1 MIGLLLVYIWRKPRR
16 NPPKVSELDNI
27 GLSVI
32 RSIFTRNGR
41 RIHGSLGKQHPNKVT
56 KSKTFHELRS
66 PMFKATYFGR
76 TIAGCKNVLQSIVT
90 SRPFGTNP
98 NEKLRRVLVVSKLTR
113 LEFEKTRD
121 QGLSDEKLEQKI
133 RDRGSDYDA
142 MKYYHH
148 LHKDVEEVVVKSFQD
163 EGIEVKVV
171 NRININKDILRWA
184 DMLVPIGGDGTFLL
198 AAGRASPFML
208 DGARKIPVVGFN
220 SDPRRSEGRL
230 MLPKYY
236 SANVSEAVRRI
247 LAGNFSWMHRSRIR
261 ITLIGPTTT
270 ERPPPI
276 DLHEYNVSPVE
287 HNEVVDPD
295 EAQHKSSNRI
305 LPYLALNEV
314 FIGEMLSAR
323 VSHLHLRIDKSD
335 VVTKTKSSGLCVSTG
350 TGSTSW
356 LTSMNRLSTN
366 NVKDLT
372 EIIKRRSNVS
382 ALNGIDPEA
391 VSEEYNQ
398 NLVFAPED
406 PRLCYSIREQICV
419 GVWPNPKGLESRGFA
434 KQITVK
440 SRCIDASLVIDGSI
454 AYNFNDGAKAL
465 LEVHPEDALLTID
478 MMNR

>member
-1 MIGLLLVYIWRKPRR
+1 M
-16 NPPKVSELDNI
+16 
-27 GLSVI
+27 
-32 RSIFTRNGR
+32 FQA
-41 RIHGSLGKQHPNKVT
+41 IHL
-56 KSKTFHELRS
+56 
-66 PMFKATYFGR
+66 GR
-76 TIAGCKNVLQSIVT
+76 TVAGCSNVLQSIIM

-98 NEKLRRVLVVSKLTR
+98 KAKLRRVLVVSKLTR

-121 QGLSDEKLEQKI
+121 HSLSDEKLELKI
-133 RDRGSDYDA
+133 RGRGSDYDA

-148 LHKDVEEVVVKSFQD
+148 LHKNVEDDVVQSFQKK
-163 EGIEVKVV
+163 GIEVKVV
-171 NRININKDILRWA
+171 NRLTINKDSLRWA
-184 DMLVPIGGDGTFLL
+184 DLVVPIGGDGTFLL
-198 AAGRASPFML
+198 AAGRASPFIL
-208 DGARKIPVVGFN
+208 DKDKKIPVVGFN

-236 SANVSEAVRRI
+236 SANIDEAVKRI
-247 LAGNFSWMHRSRIR
+247 LEGNFNWMERSRIR
-261 ITLIGPTTT
+261 ITLVGNSTT

-287 HNEVVDPD
+287 HEDILPF
-295 EAQHKSSNRI
+295 EESEYKSSNRI

-314 FIGEMLSAR
+314 FIGEMVSAR
-323 VSHLHLRIDKSD
+323 VSHLHLQIDNSG
-335 VVTKTKSSGLCVSTG
+335 VVTKTKSSGFCVSTG

-356 LTSMNRLSTN
+356 LTSMNRLSTS
-366 NVKDLT
+366 NVRDLI
-372 EIIKRRSNVS
+372 EIIKRRSS
-382 ALNGIDPEA
+382 SGALNGIDPEA
-391 VSEEYNQ
+391 ISEEYNR
-398 NLVFAPED
+398 NLVFPSDD

-478 MMNR
+478 MN

>member
-1 MIGLLLVYIWRKPRR
+1 M
-16 NPPKVSELDNI
+16 
-27 GLSVI
+27 LS
-32 RSIFTRNGR
+32 
-41 RIHGSLGKQHPNKVT
+41 
-56 KSKTFHELRS
+56 
-66 PMFKATYFGR
+66 
-76 TIAGCKNVLQSIVT
+76 CKNVFQSAFTTRSFGST
-90 SRPFGTNP
+90 SKA
-98 NEKLRRVLVVSKLTR
+98 KLRRVLVVSKLTR

-121 QGLSDEKLEQKI
+121 QALSDERLEQKI

-148 LHKDVEEVVVKSFQD
+148 LHKDVEEDVIKSFQD
-163 EGIEVKVV
+163 ESLEVRVV
-171 NRININKDILRWA
+171 NRISINKDTLRWA

-208 DGARKIPVVGFN
+208 DGARQIPVVGFN

-236 SANVSEAVRRI
+236 STNVNDAVKRI
-247 LAGNFSWMHRSRIR
+247 LAGEYRWMHRSRIR
-261 ITLIGPTTT
+261 ITLIGSTTT

-287 HNEVVDPD
+287 HREVLGPRDT
-295 EAQHKSSNRI
+295 QHQSGSRI

-335 VVTKTKSSGLCVSTG
+335 IVTKTKSSGLCVSTG

-356 LTSMNRLSTN
+356 LTSMNRLSTS
-366 NVKDLT
+366 NVKDLI
-372 EIIKRRSNVS
+372 EIIKRRSNAS
-382 ALNGIDPEA
+382 SLNGIDPEA
-391 VSEEYNQ
+391 ISEDYNK
-398 NLVFAPED
+398 NLVFSPDD

-434 KQITVK
+434 RQITVK
-440 SRCIDASLVIDGSI
+440 SKCIDASLVIDGSI

-478 MMNR
+478 MN

>member
-1 MIGLLLVYIWRKPRR
+1 MSFPVKKI
-16 NPPKVSELDNI
+16 
-27 GLSVI
+27 
-32 RSIFTRNGR
+32 
-41 RIHGSLGKQHPNKVT
+41 NK
-56 KSKTFHELRS
+56 SAFQ
-66 PMFKATYFGR
+66 MFKANYIGR
-76 TIAGCKNVLQSIVT
+76 TIAGCKNVFQKFVT
-90 SRPFGTNP
+90 SRTFGTNSKA
-98 NEKLRRVLVVSKLTR
+98 KLRRVLVVSKLTR

-121 QGLSDEKLEQKI
+121 QELSDEKLERKI

-142 MKYYHH
+142 LKYYHH
-148 LHKDVEEVVVKSFQD
+148 LHKDVEEDVVKSFQN

-171 NRININKDILRWA
+171 NRITISKDNLRWA

-198 AAGRASPFML
+198 AAGRASPFIM
-208 DGARKIPVVGFN
+208 DEGRKIPVVGFN

-247 LAGNFSWMHRSRIR
+247 IAGDFTWMHRSRIR
-261 ITLIGPTTT
+261 ITLIGSSTTV
-270 ERPPPI
+270 RPPPI
-276 DLHEYNVSPVE
+276 DLHEYNSSSIDLK
-287 HNEVVDPD
+287 EVDGPAV
-295 EAQHKSSNRI
+295 AGYTSTNRI

-323 VSHLHLRIDKSD
+323 VSHLHLRIDNSD
-335 VVTKTKSSGLCVSTG
+335 IVTKTKSSGLCVSTG

-366 NVKDLT
+366 NVKDLV
-372 EIIKRRSNVS
+372 EIIKRRSNAS
-382 ALNGIDPEA
+382 ELNGIDPETI
-391 VSEEYNQ
+391 SEEYNQ
-398 NLVFAPED
+398 NLVYPADD

-454 AYNFNDGAKAL
+454 GYNFNDGAKAFL
-465 LEVHPEDALLTID
+465 AVYPEDALLTLD
-478 MMNR
+478 MN

>member
-1 MIGLLLVYIWRKPRR
+1 
-16 NPPKVSELDNI
+16 
-27 GLSVI
+27 
-32 RSIFTRNGR
+32 
-41 RIHGSLGKQHPNKVT
+41 
-56 KSKTFHELRS
+56 
-66 PMFKATYFGR
+66 MFKATHLGR
-76 TIAGCKNVLQSIVT
+76 TFAGCKNVLQGVIT
-90 SRPFGTNP
+90 LRTFGTNP
-98 NEKLRRVLVVSKLTR
+98 KAKLRKVLVVSKLTR

-121 QGLSDEKLEQKI
+121 QALSDERLEHKI
-133 RDRGSDYDA
+133 RNRGSDYDA

-148 LHKDVEEVVVKSFQD
+148 LHKDVEAEVVKSFREQ
-163 EGIEVKVV
+163 GIEVKVV
-171 NRININKDILRWA
+171 NRLTINKHLLRWA
-184 DMLVPIGGDGTFLL
+184 DMLVPVGGDGTFLL
-198 AAGRASPFML
+198 AAGRASPFILNGPNKM
-208 DGARKIPVVGFN
+208 PVVGFN

-230 MLPKYY
+230 MLPKHY
-236 SANVSEAVRRI
+236 SSNVEEAVKRI
-247 LAGNFSWMHRSRIR
+247 IAGEFNWMHRSRIR
-261 ITLIGPTTT
+261 ITLIGATTT

-276 DLHEYNVSPVE
+276 DLHEYNVAQVE
-287 HNEVVDPD
+287 HKEVTNGS
-295 EAQHKSSNRI
+295 EEGSNNRI

-366 NVKDLT
+366 NVKDLI
-372 EIIKRRSNVS
+372 EIIKRRSQS
-382 ALNGIDPEA
+382 SSLNGIDPAA

-398 NLVFAPED
+398 NLVYPPDD

-478 MMNR
+478 MK